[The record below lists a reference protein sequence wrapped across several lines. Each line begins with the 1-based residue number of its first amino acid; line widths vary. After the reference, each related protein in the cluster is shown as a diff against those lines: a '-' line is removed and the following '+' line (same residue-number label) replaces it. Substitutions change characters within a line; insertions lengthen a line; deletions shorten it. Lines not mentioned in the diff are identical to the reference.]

1 MRNINGSY
9 STEIL
14 SNTFGKQNRIR
25 LGYAWRRVY
34 RSECRAGALRE
45 F

>member
-1 MRNINGSY
+1 MLNINGSY

-25 LGYAWRRVY
+25 LGHAWRRDY
-34 RSECRAGALRE
+34 RSKCSTGALRE